1 MMDSASRL
9 DSNEYDK
16 QVSSA
21 NNRNFNLFELLVI
34 SFMYKRNKRGPN
46 ILRCGTPHFKIS
58 TSELSHVMLIRH

>member
-34 SFMYKRNKRGPN
+34 SFMYQRNKRGPN
-46 ILRCGTPHFKIS
+46 ILPCGTPH
-58 TSELSHVMLIRH
+58 